1 MNPNTISP
9 PCKPNNPCF
18 LMGRAKV
25 STEAGRRKRFL
36 LSQANPVRLSRL
48 MKGENGASFSV
59 IQAFLISLAGD

>member
-1 MNPNTISP
+1 
-9 PCKPNNPCF
+9 
-18 LMGRAKV
+18 MGRAKV

-48 MKGENGASFSV
+48 MKGKNGASFSV